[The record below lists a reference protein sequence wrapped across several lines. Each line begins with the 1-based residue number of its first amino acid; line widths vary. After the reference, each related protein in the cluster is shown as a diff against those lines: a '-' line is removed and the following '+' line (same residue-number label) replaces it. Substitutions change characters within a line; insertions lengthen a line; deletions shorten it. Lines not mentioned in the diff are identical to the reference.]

1 MYMYSISKNYF
12 QFFMVLEKGDSFWA
26 FIEDQVELKSNFH
39 VYTAFLPRNK
49 YLLSLCSAGPGQASC
64 EKKKK
69 F

>member
-1 MYMYSISKNYF
+1 
-12 QFFMVLEKGDSFWA
+12 MVLEKGDSFWA